1 MVRRPARKSLLA
13 SVDQAVAAGKLEP
26 TDVAAVEL
34 ARSYAERIDTSS
46 DPEVAL
52 EKLGPKLLAALT
64 ALGLP
69 APRAAA
75 AKSADEPRAID
86 PLAALRAKRRA
97 G

>member
-1 MVRRPARKSLLA
+1 MARRPSRKSLLA
-13 SVDQAVAAGKLEP
+13 SVDEAVAAGNLEP
-26 TDVAAVEL
+26 TDAAAVAL
-34 ARSYAERIDTSS
+34 ARQYAERIDASD

-69 APRAAA
+69 APRSAA
-75 AKSADEPRAID
+75 AKPADEPRAID
-86 PLAALRAKRRA
+86 PLAALREKRRA